1 LTLQKSVTFYSGP
14 GLRLAGNLYI
24 ADHYREGKRPAVVL
38 CGGFMGTKEIVLPNI
53 AGWLIKS
60 GYIVL
65 TFDFRGLG
73 ESEGPEARII
83 PMEQVEDIRNAI
95 TFLQQQPQVDE
106 HRIGLCGI
114 SFGASTAIY
123 AAAMDKRAKCVV
135 SLIGIGNGRCWLRGL
150 RRAWE
155 WADFLKR
162 LEEDRIARVM
172 TGKSLYVDRDEVM
185 VPDPETMRFHAE
197 NLKAG
202 QDAKT
207 KLPLESA
214 EAILEFRPESIVDRI
229 SPRAILFIFAGNDT
243 LTPPD
248 EVRGLAMYEKAG
260 EPKKLLILEGVNHH
274 AVYRSPVFEEVMNIS
289 TEWLNTYLACETP

>member
-1 LTLQKSVTFYSGP
+1 LQKSATFFSGP

-24 ADHYREGKRPAVVL
+24 PDNYQEGKHPAVVL

-53 AGWLIKS
+53 ASWLIKS
-60 GYIVL
+60 GYVVL
-65 TFDFRGLG
+65 KFDYRGFG
-73 ESEGPEARII
+73 ESEGPEGRLI
-83 PMEQVEDIRNAI
+83 PLEQVEDLCNAI
-95 TFLQQQPQVDE
+95 TFIQQQPQVDPQ
-106 HRIGLCGI
+106 RIGLCGT
-114 SFGASTAIY
+114 SYGAGIAIY
-123 AAAMDKRAKCVV
+123 AAARDKRAKCVV
-135 SLIGIGNGRCWLRGL
+135 SLIGIGDGRSWLRCL

-202 QDAKT
+202 HDART

-214 EAILEFRPESIVDRI
+214 EAILEFRPESIVASI

-248 EVRGLAMYEKAG
+248 EVRGIAMYEKAG
-260 EPKKLLILEGVNHH
+260 EPKKLIILEGVHH
-274 AVYRSPVFEEVMNIS
+274 HDVYRSPVFEHVMNIS
-289 TEWLNTYLACETP
+289 TEWLNTYLACDTP

>member
-1 LTLQKSVTFYSGP
+1 LQKSVTFFSGP

-24 ADHYREGKRPAVVL
+24 PDEYRAGKRPAVVL

-53 AGWLIKS
+53 AGWLTKS

-73 ESEGPEARII
+73 ESEGPETRVI
-83 PMEQVEDIRNAI
+83 PMEQVEDIRNAM
-95 TFLQQQPQVDE
+95 TFVQQQPQVDE

-135 SLIGIGNGRCWLRGL
+135 SLIGIGDGRCWLRGL

-162 LEEDRIARVM
+162 LEDDRRTRVM
-172 TGKSLYVDRDEVM
+172 TGKSQYVDRDEVM
-185 VPDPETMRFHAE
+185 VPDPETERFHAE

-202 QDAKT
+202 HDAKT

-214 EAILEFRPESIVDRI
+214 EAILEFRPESIVDSI
-229 SPRAILFIFAGNDT
+229 SPRAILFIFADNDT

-260 EPKKLLILEGVNHH
+260 EPKKLLILEGVDHH
-274 AVYRSPVFEEVMNIS
+274 AVYRSPVFEQVMDIS
-289 TEWLNTYLACETP
+289 TGWFNTYLACETL